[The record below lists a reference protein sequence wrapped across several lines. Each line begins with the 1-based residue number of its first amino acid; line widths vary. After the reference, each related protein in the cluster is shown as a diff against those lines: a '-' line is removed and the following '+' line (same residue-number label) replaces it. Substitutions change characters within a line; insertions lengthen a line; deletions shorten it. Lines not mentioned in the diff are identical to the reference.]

1 MNVDTIKRK
10 EWTPNQI
17 KRLPKEGYW
26 LNIWNFGNGETM
38 YDLTCIKNGYL
49 RYLRTDFLKVGTGW
63 QTLLWTCMT
72 TRNQMETLPEDRI
85 GVFHHFN
92 TIEEVQSAF
101 PNLPKEFYE
110 KPDNDF

>member
-1 MNVDTIKRK
+1 
-10 EWTPNQI
+10 
-17 KRLPKEGYW
+17 
-26 LNIWNFGNGETM
+26 
-38 YDLTCIKNGYL
+38 
-49 RYLRTDFLKVGTGW
+49 
-63 QTLLWTCMT
+63 MT